1 MTSYYVA
8 VLSIFHVQSITDSM
22 SKLRDPIRD
31 APPLERLVHA
41 LHMLET
47 WDLAAP
53 FYRRFSRMQRNS
65 GSKRERF
72 SRLCPCVTSVHENGV
87 WRNLE
92 ILAGRIRNVED
103 QNGTA

>member
-1 MTSYYVA
+1 
-8 VLSIFHVQSITDSM
+8 M

-72 SRLCPCVTSVHENGV
+72 SRLCPCVTRVHENGV

-92 ILAGRIRNVED
+92 ILAGRIRNSAANRLIGEVV
-103 QNGTA
+103 QSRRRPLLGPSPG